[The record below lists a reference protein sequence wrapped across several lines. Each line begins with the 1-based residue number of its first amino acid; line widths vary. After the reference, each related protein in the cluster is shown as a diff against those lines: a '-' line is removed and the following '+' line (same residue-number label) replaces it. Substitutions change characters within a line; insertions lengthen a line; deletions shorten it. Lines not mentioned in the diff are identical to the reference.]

1 MSYDISYRVRC
12 LEKPDVWV
20 DVGLIDANIT
30 YNVGDMI
37 RASTGL
43 EWKNDAD
50 NGLVKDVIP
59 CIMKGLEELEK
70 YPEKYK
76 KYESP
81 NGWGTISGCKNFFT
95 RCILDWTIF
104 TEDSW
109 TSPYKDIVHFWIV

>member
-1 MSYDISYRVRC
+1 MSYDITYRVRC
-12 LEKPDVWV
+12 FEKPDVWV
-20 DVGLIDANIT
+20 DVGMIDANIT

-59 CIMKGLEELEK
+59 HIIKGLDELEK
-70 YPEKYK
+70 HPEKYK

-81 NGWGTISGCKNFFT
+81 NGWGTVKGLKHFFAWIIS
-95 RCILDWTIF
+95 DWTSYCEDYS
-104 TEDSW
+104 TENLADV
-109 TSPYKDIVHFWIV
+109 TYFFIC